1 MFEASYYPLNRCVL
15 CRKKHKCCARYCSA
29 HLQFPLEL
37 SRDITE
43 NSPLWELLPFQPF
56 LKSYWLTPVKWLA
69 NCCEVCT
76 SHANTGKLRGSIKC
90 GARDNYVRIF
100 SFTLLN
106 NLDLW
111 LINYYSSQSR
121 FAHQRA
127 VSVWP
132 LLCSVQVSMMFFLQM
147 SPSALDQRWT
157 WTLVMS
163 SCRLNVRIPLTHRT
177 CRTGHQPG
185 FSRPPSMAERRAE
198 CRYRS

>member
-1 MFEASYYPLNRCVL
+1 MGTVWRETQDTGRQDWHKYT
-15 CRKKHKCCARYCSA
+15 RK
-29 HLQFPLEL
+29 FPLEL

-69 NCCEVCT
+69 NCREVCT
-76 SHANTGKLRGSIKC
+76 SHANTDKLRGSIKC

-132 LLCSVQVSMMFFLQM
+132 LLCSVQVSMMFFFRWVRL
-147 SPSALDQRWT
+147 PSI
-157 WTLVMS
+157 S
-163 SCRLNVRIPLTHRT
+163 
-177 CRTGHQPG
+177 GGPG
-185 FSRPPSMAERRAE
+185 LWWWAHAD
-198 CRYRS
+198 